1 MVSLKRFVILGNALN
16 FVFLYGAINEKFK
29 YTSGYVIVEK
39 ETLIRLSQLVIQG
52 SKDRFSI
59 NIVGGYALLFY
70 AVRIPPFIGGK
81 G

>member
-1 MVSLKRFVILGNALN
+1 MPWILSS
-16 FVFLYGAINEKFK
+16 YGTINEKFK

-39 ETLIRLSQLVIQG
+39 ETLTRLSQLVIQG

-70 AVRIPPFIGGK
+70 AVSIIPFIGGK